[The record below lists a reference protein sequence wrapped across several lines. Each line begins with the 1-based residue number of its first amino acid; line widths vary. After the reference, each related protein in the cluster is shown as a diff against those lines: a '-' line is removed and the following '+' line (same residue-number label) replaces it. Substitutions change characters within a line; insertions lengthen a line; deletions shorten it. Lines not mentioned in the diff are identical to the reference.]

1 MIVNGINWTDEDI
14 KLVEKFIEIKNKG
27 YYADGKQVTEY
38 YNKLLGKHVT
48 PTNCGSCIRQ
58 RVGELENALNHAREL
73 EKREAERKAEENKA
87 KITKV
92 REARKKKEE

>member
-1 MIVNGINWTDEDI
+1 MVINGIEWSEYDI
-14 KLVEKFIEIKNKG
+14 MMVEKFIDIKNKG

-58 RVGELENALNHAREL
+58 RVGELENALNHAKEL
-73 EKREAERKAEENKA
+73 EKQRAELEMKERMA
-87 KITKV
+87 KV
-92 REARKKKEE
+92 REAKKKKDE